1 MSSHEVAHQQASS
14 RPERLLVT
22 PLGLSPGV
30 VYSAVR
36 LTRPTTLLVITS
48 ASAEAQLAV
57 ALEKAATQPR
67 TLVRLMADPHA
78 GFREAAG
85 VLDADVHAALQAAD
99 EVLVNITGGT
109 TVMQYVVQRIAETA
123 QSLGV
128 PTRRFALV
136 DRRPFEAQRAD
147 PYVLGEIVW
156 LDDQEAN
163 DATD

>member
-1 MSSHEVAHQQASS
+1 MDTG
-14 RPERLLVT
+14 RLLVT

-48 ASAEAQLAV
+48 ASAEAQLAA
-57 ALEKAATQPR
+57 ALEEAAAQPR
-67 TLVRLMADPHA
+67 TLVRLMADPHV

-85 VLDADVHAALQAAD
+85 LLDADVRAALEAAD

-123 QSLGV
+123 QSLGT

-136 DRRPFEAQRAD
+136 DRRAVEAQRAE

-156 LDDQEAN
+156 LDDREAT
-163 DATD
+163 DATG